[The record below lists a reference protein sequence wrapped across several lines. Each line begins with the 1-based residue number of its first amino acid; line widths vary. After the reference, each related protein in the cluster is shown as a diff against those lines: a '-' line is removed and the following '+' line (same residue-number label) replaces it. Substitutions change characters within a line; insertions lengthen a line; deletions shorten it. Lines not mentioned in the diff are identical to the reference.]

1 MDSITFNDLAHLAI
15 IIMAIWGFF
24 KIIMEIIDA
33 ITTRHDKEQRWN
45 EMSEKA
51 REEREEIVC
60 RYNEQLA
67 YIKNQLEETHSEF
80 EGKIQEVRAEQFII
94 IETLRAILDGLS
106 QQGCNGKVTEAIN
119 NLDSYLNEVAHK

>member
-1 MDSITFNDLAHLAI
+1 MDSITFSDLTHLAI
-15 IIMAIWGFF
+15 IVMAIWGFY
-24 KIIMEIIDA
+24 KVITEIVRA
-33 ITTRHDKEQRWN
+33 INARHDKEQRWD

-60 RYNEQLA
+60 RYNGQLSD
-67 YIKNQLEETHSEF
+67 IRRQLEETHTEF

-94 IETLRAILDGLS
+94 IETLRAVLDGLS

-119 NLDSYLNEVAHK
+119 NLDSYLNEAAHK